1 MKKQK
6 GGGESVNLLKATL
19 EHQPKVKALA
29 LAMLKEK
36 QAQGASQSEF
46 ELAYNA
52 ARTAISMAV
61 ERVPTQKIDKDAIGY
76 LRDA

>member
-1 MKKQK
+1 MDM
-6 GGGESVNLLKATL
+6 LKAAL

-29 LAMLKEK
+29 LAMLQAK

-46 ELAYNA
+46 ELAFNA
-52 ARTAISMAV
+52 ARTAISIAV
-61 ERVPTQKIDKDAIGY
+61 ERVPSQKIDKDAIGY

>member
-1 MKKQK
+1 M
-6 GGGESVNLLKATL
+6 NLLKVTL

-29 LAMLKEK
+29 LAMLQAK

-46 ELAYNA
+46 ELAYNT
-52 ARTAISMAV
+52 ARAAISMAV
-61 ERVPTQKIDKDAIGY
+61 ERVPTQKLDKDAIGY